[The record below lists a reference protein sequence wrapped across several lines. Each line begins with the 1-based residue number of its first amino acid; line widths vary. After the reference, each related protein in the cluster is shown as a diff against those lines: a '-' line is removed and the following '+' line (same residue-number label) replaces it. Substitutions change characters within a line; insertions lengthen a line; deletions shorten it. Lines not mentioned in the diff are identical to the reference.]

1 MVVLVTGRMLLWLIV
16 DPMFCLWVSWV
27 FLLDVDGVNFA
38 DAAWF

>member
-1 MVVLVTGRMLLWLIV
+1 MVVLVTGRMLLRLIV

-27 FLLDVDGVNFA
+27 FLLDVDDVNFA